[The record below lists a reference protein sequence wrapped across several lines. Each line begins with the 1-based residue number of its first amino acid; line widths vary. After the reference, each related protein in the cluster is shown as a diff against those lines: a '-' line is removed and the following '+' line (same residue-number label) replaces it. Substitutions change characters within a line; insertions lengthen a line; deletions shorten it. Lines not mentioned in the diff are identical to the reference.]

1 MDHIW
6 HMESMDLR
14 MTPYT
19 SVYWVPRGYD
29 RNAKTDYQIQ
39 RQAAIQVNSTQLY
52 EWIRENNRN
61 KNLAQAI
68 ETFSLSCM

>member
-29 RNAKTDYQIQ
+29 HNAKTDYQIQ
-39 RQAAIQVNSTQLY
+39 R
-52 EWIRENNRN
+52 
-61 KNLAQAI
+61 LAGSI
-68 ETFSLSCM
+68 YVCLLGTPRV